1 MFRIGALT
9 KLTLSTALLLATIC
23 SSTAGEGTYGIPKR
37 PAGKAYLGLPDCA
50 DGRLPLR
57 LSETGAFGDVGT
69 LIPAHALI
77 PYDINVSFWS
87 DGAHKTRWVAVPN
100 DDSSSAA
107 DQKIAFSA
115 TGEWKFPKGTVFV
128 KHFEMPVDDTQP
140 NVRRRL
146 ETRFIVCDRTGSVYG
161 VTYKWRPDNSDADLL
176 ETNLTDLIPIKTAT
190 GMRTQSWYYPSRQD
204 CRICHTDLAGGVLGV
219 KTRQMNCD
227 FSFPSGFKDNQLR
240 AWNHAGLFKP
250 ELKTSEIARLPRLA
264 GVVDTAR
271 PIAERARSYLDAN
284 CAHCHRPNGTVAMFD
299 ARYDTPLEKQNLI
312 DGPILIDQGVDK
324 ARAIAPN
331 DPWRSIVLMRLN
343 SIEGMKMPPLAHQ
356 VLDQEGSGLI
366 KQWILS
372 MPGPPVLAPPEISP
386 HGGSFDAS
394 SKIMLHHSDPGAVI
408 HYTLDGSAP
417 NNSDPVYKEPLKLT
431 GSAVVRARAYK
442 PGFTRSIVSQEV
454 FSE

>member
-1 MFRIGALT
+1 
-9 KLTLSTALLLATIC
+9 
-23 SSTAGEGTYGIPKR
+23 
-37 PAGKAYLGLPDCA
+37 
-50 DGRLPLR
+50 
-57 LSETGAFGDVGT
+57 
-69 LIPAHALI
+69 
-77 PYDINVSFWS
+77 
-87 DGAHKTRWVAVPN
+87 
-100 DDSSSAA
+100 
-107 DQKIAFSA
+107 
-115 TGEWKFPKGTVFV
+115 V
-128 KHFEMPVDDTQP
+128 KHFELPVDDTHP

-146 ETRFIVCDRTGSVYG
+146 ETRFIVCDSTGSVYG

-176 ETNLTDLIPIKTAT
+176 ATNVTELIPIKTAS

-250 ELKTSEIARLPRLA
+250 ELKESEIARLPRLA
-264 GVVDTAR
+264 AMADAAK
-271 PIAERARSYLDAN
+271 PIEERARSYLDAN

-299 ARYDTPLEKQNLI
+299 ARYHTPLERQNLI
-312 DGPILIDQGVDK
+312 EGPVLIDQGVDK

-343 SIEGMKMPPLAHQ
+343 SVEGMKMPPLAHQ
-356 VLDQEGSGLI
+356 VLDQEGCGLI
-366 KQWILS
+366 KEWILS
-372 MPGPPVLAPPEISP
+372 MPGPPVLAPPEIAP
-386 HGGSFDAS
+386 PGGRVNTS
-394 SKIMLHHSDPGAVI
+394 SKIMLRHADPGAVI

-417 NNSDPVYKEPLKLT
+417 NNSDPVYKEPLELT
-431 GSAVVRARAYK
+431 GPSVVRARAYK

>member
-1 MFRIGALT
+1 MFRIGALR
-9 KLTLSTALLLATIC
+9 KLTLTTAFLRATIC
-23 SSTAGEGTYGIPKR
+23 HSIAGEANYGLTER
-37 PAGKAYLGLPDCA
+37 PYGKAFLGLPDQA

-57 LSETGAFGDVGT
+57 LSETHAFVDVGA
-69 LIPAHALI
+69 LAPSAALI

-87 DGAHKTRWVAVPN
+87 DGAHKTRWAAVPN
-100 DDSSSAA
+100 SPS
-107 DQKIAFSA
+107 DQKIACSA
-115 TGEWKFPKGTVFV
+115 AGEWKFPKGTVFV
-128 KHFEMPVDDTQP
+128 KHFELSIDDTRP

-146 ETRFIVCDRTGSVYG
+146 ETRFIVCDSTGSVYG

-176 ETNLTDLIPIKTAT
+176 KTNLVELIPIKTAH

-204 CRICHTDLAGGVLGV
+204 CRLCHTDLAGGVLGV
-219 KTRQMNCD
+219 KTRQMNCE
-227 FSFPSGFKDNQLR
+227 FSFTSGFKDNQFR
-240 AWNHAGLFKP
+240 AWNHAGLFEP
-250 ELKTSEIARLPRLA
+250 VLKESEIARLPRLA
-264 GVVDTAR
+264 RMADTASSVE
-271 PIAERARSYLDAN
+271 ERVRSYLDAN

-299 ARYDTPLEKQNLI
+299 ARFDTPLERQNLI

-324 ARAIAPN
+324 ARAIAPK

-356 VLDQEGSGLI
+356 VLDQEGSELI

-372 MPGPPVLAPPEISP
+372 MPGPPVLAPPEIAP
-386 HGGSFDAS
+386 HGGRFDAP
-394 SKIMLHHSDPGAVI
+394 SKILLHHSDPDAVI

-417 NNSDPVYKEPLKLT
+417 NNSDPVYKEPLTLT
-431 GSAVVRARAYK
+431 GPTVVRARAYK